1 MPHLNVPPQDK
12 RIVAAMDRQPEGPI
26 DPDRLKGV
34 ALDRHLLDELSQ
46 RGTISADVRLE
57 SLNWLHPAHLRARWA
72 MVMLMAFGIALV
84 LTGIIFF
91 FAFNWASIPD
101 LAKLALI
108 EAGII
113 LCAFGAW
120 LLSRENLAGRLL
132 LMAAAVLTG
141 VFLAVFGQIYQT
153 GADAWQLFALWAAL
167 ITLWTLIGRFLP
179 LWILW
184 LGLINLAFYLW
195 WDSTP
200 LLRKDD
206 TSALYLIHALMI
218 GLVLLAREWLLP
230 DEDGPESEAFHWLLP
245 QWTRW
250 LLLAGMLVFLFPPL
264 MIWIANWETASLQV
278 VLSAL
283 VAGVITL
290 VLFLAFRFW
299 RPDIPA
305 LAMEFLMICILVVMG
320 LAILLYDNLFD
331 SLGTTFFTAISAI
344 ICFAAAAGYLRH
356 LLALGI
362 DRGEVGQ

>member
-1 MPHLNVPPQDK
+1 
-12 RIVAAMDRQPEGPI
+12 MDLKPESPI
-26 DPDRLKGV
+26 APDRFKGM
-34 ALDRHLLDELSQ
+34 ALDRHLLDELAQ
-46 RGTISADVRLE
+46 RGSISAQVRLE
-57 SLNWLHPAHLRARWA
+57 SLNWLHPAHLWARWA
-72 MVMLMAFGIALV
+72 MVMLMAFGTGLV
-84 LTGIIFF
+84 LTGIVFF
-91 FAFNWASIPD
+91 FAFNWTSIPD

-113 LCAFGAW
+113 LTALGAW
-120 LLSRENLAGRLL
+120 LLPGESLAGRLL

-167 ITLWTLIGRFLP
+167 ITLWTLVGRFLP
-179 LWILW
+179 LWVLW

-206 TSALYLIHALMI
+206 TSALYLIHALII

-230 DEDGPESEAFHWLLP
+230 KEPMGEGSQFYWLTP

-264 MIWIANWETASLQV
+264 MIWIANWETANTQV
-278 VLSAL
+278 ALCAL
-283 VAGVITL
+283 VAGIVTL
-290 VLFLAFRFW
+290 ILFLAFRYW

-305 LAMEFLMICILVVMG
+305 LAMQFLMICILVVMG
-320 LAILLYDNLFD
+320 LAILLFDNLFD
-331 SLGTTFFTAISAI
+331 SLGTTFFTGVSAI
-344 ICFAAAAGYLRH
+344 VCFAAAAGYLRH

-362 DRGEVGQ
+362 DREEAGQ

>member
-1 MPHLNVPPQDK
+1 
-12 RIVAAMDRQPEGPI
+12 MDRQPASPT
-26 DPDRLKGV
+26 DPDRSKD
-34 ALDRHLLDELSQ
+34 AAIDRYLLDELSQ
-46 RGTISADVRLE
+46 RGTISAHVRLE
-57 SLNWLHPAHLRARWA
+57 SLNWLHPAHLWARWA
-72 MVMLMAFGIALV
+72 MVMLMAFGAALV
-84 LTGIIFF
+84 LTGIVFF

-101 LAKLALI
+101 LAKLAVI
-108 EAGII
+108 EAGIV
-113 LCAFGAW
+113 LSALGAW
-120 LLSRENLAGRLL
+120 VLPAESLPGRLL
-132 LMAAAVLTG
+132 LMAASVLTG

-153 GADAWQLFALWAAL
+153 GADVWQLFALWAGL

-179 LWILW
+179 LWVLW

-206 TSALYLIHALMI
+206 TSALYLMHALII

-230 DEDGPESEAFHWLLP
+230 DEDTEKAAKFRWLSP

-250 LLLAGMLVFLFPPL
+250 LLLVGMLVFLFPPL

-283 VAGVITL
+283 VAGAITL

-299 RPDIPA
+299 RPDIAA

-331 SLGTTFFTAISAI
+331 TLGTTFFTAISAI
-344 ICFAAAAGYLRH
+344 ACFAAAAGYLRH

-362 DRGEVGQ
+362 DRGEVEQ